1 MCIGKDKNK
10 DKLISL
16 SNLVD
21 CISKLRDEIKRQ
33 YDVLCTEKGDI
44 SSSFANNIEEAK
56 MFLDRA
62 HEQWL
67 KRFEVEHTPLTTLRL
82 CLMN

>member
-1 MCIGKDKNK
+1 MK

-33 YDVLCTEKGDI
+33 YDVLCSEKGDI
-44 SSSFANNIEEAK
+44 CSLFAKDIEEAN

-67 KRFEVEHTPLTTLRL
+67 KRFEVEHSRNTD
-82 CLMN
+82 NIKVVSA